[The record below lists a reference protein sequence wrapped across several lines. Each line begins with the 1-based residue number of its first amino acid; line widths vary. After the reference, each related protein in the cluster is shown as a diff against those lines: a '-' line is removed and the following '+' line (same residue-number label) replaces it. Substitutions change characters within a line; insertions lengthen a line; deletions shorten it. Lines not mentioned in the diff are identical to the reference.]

1 MYLLFNKTSFY
12 LFRKLK
18 SSHALSSSK
27 MKYSDDNKTISL
39 SSQMQKDPSAV
50 RRDEREDNYSDK
62 SHRKT
67 PQQKQS
73 SHSCN
78 ASNRGN
84 CVHVNCFLV
93 LITSF

>member
-1 MYLLFNKTSFY
+1 
-12 LFRKLK
+12 
-18 SSHALSSSK
+18 
-27 MKYSDDNKTISL
+27 
-39 SSQMQKDPSAV
+39 MQKDPSAV

-84 CVHVNCFLV
+84 CVHVHCFLV

>member
-1 MYLLFNKTSFY
+1 
-12 LFRKLK
+12 
-18 SSHALSSSK
+18 
-27 MKYSDDNKTISL
+27 MKYNDDNKTISL

-62 SHRKT
+62 SHRKI

-78 ASNRGN
+78 ASSRGKS
-84 CVHVNCFLV
+84 VNVKCFVV

>member
-1 MYLLFNKTSFY
+1 
-12 LFRKLK
+12 
-18 SSHALSSSK
+18 
-27 MKYSDDNKTISL
+27 
-39 SSQMQKDPSAV
+39 MQKDPSAV

-84 CVHVNCFLV
+84 SVNVKCFLI